1 MKTGMFMVYKKAEA
15 SVNADCFLLLVTD
28 WNTLRAEAKF
38 SLCELACENQLLFAR
53 QLTQWKCS
61 LGSQGMTGM
70 KVSGK
75 LFRGQ

>member
-38 SLCELACENQLLFAR
+38 SLCELACEN
-53 QLTQWKCS
+53 
-61 LGSQGMTGM
+61 
-70 KVSGK
+70 
-75 LFRGQ
+75 